1 MDNMIQYTDTAYTL
15 AKKNGL
21 KPPDPAL
28 WKGAQRHFRA
38 IPLPNGIFCG
48 DFRSKVLSREIRALK
63 RDKQPQEKLTELR
76 IGFGCNP
83 LAIIMA
89 FRVMAAIFA
98 VLGLF
103 MILLVIFSGIPL
115 ELYVFS
121 FFLGGGGAFIFFHL
135 LTKIVP
141 DKNNITVNR
150 ATGMI
155 SFPKIGRRP
164 AQELPFAEFDA
175 YYSSSLYPTGTVHYI
190 LCICHRYTPAFLS
203 QGNTVR
209 TKNLFINWEFLQQL
223 MDVNLPLPDIPR
235 FEPLR
240 HLDPTTKA
248 WDEEHGRDPNYWKNY
263 DLRNQRKDREASF
276 RKQDKIDW
284 HSLPTD
290 HVPPETK
297 ARASRMAQLFKE

>member
-28 WKGAQRHFRA
+28 WKGAQRTLRA

-48 DFRSKVLSREIRALK
+48 DFRYNIIGRHIRALK
-63 RDKQPQEKLTELR
+63 LGKNPQETLTELR
-76 IGFGCNP
+76 IGVGRNP
-83 LAIIMA
+83 LVNVMLL
-89 FRVMAAIFA
+89 RVLAAIFA
-98 VLGLF
+98 VAGLAPGIAGI
-103 MILLVIFSGIPL
+103 MIGGSKFSD
-115 ELYVFS
+115 FS
-121 FFLGGGGAFIFFHL
+121 LFFWGGGAFIFFHL

-175 YYSSSLYPTGTVHYI
+175 YYFSSTYPTGVVHYI
-190 LCICHRYTPAFLS
+190 LSVCHRYSPAFTH
-203 QGNTVR
+203 QGNSVR
-209 TKNLFINWEFLQQL
+209 IKEIFMEWEFLQQL

-263 DLRNQRKDREASF
+263 DLRNLKAEQTASS
-276 RKQDKIDW
+276 RKQDSIDW